1 MVEENI
7 NSSDHI
13 TVDQIIYSS
22 CVRYEKLQSLVFN
35 TFSNTSIASATE
47 LNVFIDLYSV
57 LKQVFS
63 SSGRTIIT
71 NYTDLTSGLINMC
84 SHYRYFFRGLGVHTR
99 FYLIFSFN
107 TCEINRKF
115 VNDYNKDFLEKS
127 EIPLFKEMTMSNLE
141 LLDLIC
147 PYLPDI
153 YFIKSINNYET
164 SIMISH
170 LINRLNDGQPNLI
183 ISRDIYPMQLCY
195 MHPYTSYLYPVKYH
209 GEDIS
214 QMISISEKPSFRK
227 EFWDL
232 LGSKRKFSEASM
244 NKLYT
249 ISPVNY
255 PLLSAMNRF
264 PERNITSLA
273 NIGTAIDIIHK
284 VVGSDDI
291 KIYPQQLYS
300 DPEIM
305 SKIRVT
311 AVESRLNTLDISYIY
326 PYYDNDPESKS
337 IKLENLPDN
346 GQLQTI
352 NAKFFSNNPIDLNRL

>member
-1 MVEENI
+1 MEEEIRSN
-7 NSSDHI
+7 DHI
-13 TVDQIIYSS
+13 TVEQIIFSS
-22 CVRYEKLQSLVFN
+22 CVRYEKLQSLVYN

-47 LNVFIDLYSV
+47 LNIFIDLYSV

-63 SSGRTIIT
+63 TSGRTIIT

-84 SHYRYFFRGLGVHTR
+84 SHYRYFFRGLGVHTK

-127 EIPLFKEMTMSNLE
+127 EIPLFREMTMSNLE

-153 YFIKSINNYET
+153 FFIKSINNYET

-183 ISRDIYPMQLCY
+183 ISKDIYPLQLCCI
-195 MHPYTSYLYPVKYH
+195 HPYTSYLYPIKYH
-209 GEDIS
+209 GEDLS
-214 QMISISEKPSFRK
+214 LMLPISEKPSFRQ
-227 EFWDL
+227 EFWNL
-232 LGSKRKFSEASM
+232 LTNRRKFSESSM
-244 NKLYT
+244 EKIMN
-249 ISPVNY
+249 ISPINF
-255 PLLSAMNRF
+255 PLLSAINRF
-264 PERNITSLA
+264 PERNITSLG
-273 NIGTAIDIIHK
+273 NIGTAIDIIYK
-284 VVGSDDI
+284 LVGSNDI
-291 KIYPQQLYS
+291 KIYPQQLYE
-300 DPEIM
+300 DHVIM
-305 SKIRVT
+305 SKMPVT
-311 AVESRLNTLDISYIY
+311 NVEARLNALDISYIY

-352 NAKFFSNNPIDLNRL
+352 NAKFFANNPIDLNRL

>member
-1 MVEENI
+1 MVEENT
-7 NSSDHI
+7 NYDHI
-13 TVDQIIYSS
+13 TVEQIIFSS
-22 CVRYEKLQSLVFN
+22 CVRYDRLQSLVFN
-35 TFSNTSIASATE
+35 TFSNTSIATATE

-57 LKQVFS
+57 LKQIFS

-84 SHYRYFFRGLGVHTR
+84 GHYRQFFKGLGVHTK

-115 VNDYNKDFLEKS
+115 VNDYNKEFLEKS
-127 EIPLFKEMTMSNLE
+127 EIPAFKEMTLSNLE

-164 SIMISH
+164 SIIISH

-183 ISRDIYPMQLCY
+183 ISRDIYPLQLTY
-195 MHPYTSYLYPVKYH
+195 IHPYTSYLYPIKYH
-209 GEDIS
+209 GEDLS
-214 QMISISEKPSFRK
+214 LMLSISEKPTFRQ
-227 EFWDL
+227 EFWSL
-232 LGSKRKFSEASM
+232 VGARRKYSEASM
-244 NKLYT
+244 EKIME
-249 ISPVNY
+249 ISPINF
-255 PLLSAMNRF
+255 PLLSAINRF
-264 PERNITSLA
+264 PERNILSMA
-273 NIGTAIDIIHK
+273 NINTAIDIITK
-284 VVGSDDI
+284 LAGTEDI
-291 KIYPQQLYS
+291 KIYPAQLYS

-305 SKIRVT
+305 SKIQVT
-311 AVESRLNTLDISYIY
+311 TVESRLNVLDISYIY

-352 NAKFFSNNPIDLNRL
+352 NAKFFESNPIDLNRL

>member
-1 MVEENI
+1 MEEEIHSN
-7 NSSDHI
+7 DHI
-13 TVDQIIYSS
+13 TVEQIIFSS
-22 CVRYEKLQSLVFN
+22 YVRYEKLQSLVYN

-63 SSGRTIIT
+63 TSGRTIIT

-84 SHYRYFFRGLGVHTR
+84 SHYRYFFRGLGVHTK

-127 EIPLFKEMTMSNLE
+127 EIPLFREMTMSNLE

-153 YFIKSINNYET
+153 FFIKSINNYET

-183 ISRDIYPMQLCY
+183 ISKDIYPLQLCCI
-195 MHPYTSYLYPVKYH
+195 HPYTSYLYPIKYH
-209 GEDIS
+209 GEDLS
-214 QMISISEKPSFRK
+214 LMLPISEKPSFRQ
-227 EFWDL
+227 EFWNL
-232 LGSKRKFSEASM
+232 LTNRRKFSESSM
-244 NKLYT
+244 EKIMN
-249 ISPVNY
+249 ISPINF
-255 PLLSAMNRF
+255 PLLSAINRF
-264 PERNITSLA
+264 PERNITSLG
-273 NIGTAIDIIHK
+273 NIGTAIDIIYK
-284 VVGSDDI
+284 LVGSNDI
-291 KIYPQQLYS
+291 KIYPQQLYE
-300 DPEIM
+300 DHVIM
-305 SKIRVT
+305 SKIPVT
-311 AVESRLNTLDISYIY
+311 NVEARLNALDISYIY

-352 NAKFFSNNPIDLNRL
+352 NAKFFANNPIDLNRL

>member
-1 MVEENI
+1 MVEEI
-7 NSSDHI
+7 NTNDHI
-13 TVDQIIYSS
+13 TVEQIIFSS
-22 CVRYEKLQSLVFN
+22 CVRYEKLQSLVYN
-35 TFSNTSIASATE
+35 TFSNTSISAATE

-84 SHYRYFFRGLGVHTR
+84 SHYRFFFRGLGVHTR

-183 ISRDIYPMQLCY
+183 ISRDIYPLQLTY
-195 MHPYTSYLYPVKYH
+195 MHPYTSYLYPIKYH
-209 GEDIS
+209 GEDLS
-214 QMISISEKPSFRK
+214 LMLSISEKSSFR
-227 EFWDL
+227 EDFWNFINIR
-232 LGSKRKFSEASM
+232 RKYSEASM
-244 NKLYT
+244 SKLME
-249 ISPVNY
+249 ISPVNF
-255 PLLSAMNRF
+255 PLLSAINKF
-264 PERNITSLA
+264 PERCITSLG
-273 NIGTAIDIIHK
+273 NISTAISVIKKIA
-284 VVGSDDI
+284 GSDDI

-300 DPEIM
+300 DTEIM
-305 SKIRVT
+305 SKIPV
-311 AVESRLNTLDISYIY
+311 ANVESRLNALDIGYIY

-352 NAKFFSNNPIDLNRL
+352 NAKFFTNNPIDLNRL

>member
-1 MVEENI
+1 MEENVTH
-7 NSSDHI
+7 NDHI
-13 TVDQIIYSS
+13 TVEQIIFSS

-71 NYTDLTSGLINMC
+71 NYTDLTSGLINLC
-84 SHYRYFFRGLGVHTR
+84 SHYRYFFRGLGVHTK

-115 VNDYNKDFLEKS
+115 VNDYNKEFLEKS
-127 EIPLFKEMTMSNLE
+127 EIPLFKEMTISNLE

-153 YFIKSINNYET
+153 YFVKSINNYET

-183 ISRDIYPMQLCY
+183 ISRDIYPLQLCCI
-195 MHPYTSYLYPVKYH
+195 HPYTSYLYPVKFH
-209 GEDIS
+209 GEDLSI
-214 QMISISEKPSFRK
+214 MLPISEKPSFRQ
-227 EFWDL
+227 EFWSL
-232 LGSKRKFSEASM
+232 VSARRKYSEASFG
-244 NKLYT
+244 KLLD
-249 ISPVNY
+249 ISPINF
-255 PLLSAMNRF
+255 PLLSAINRF
-264 PERNITSLA
+264 PERNITSLG
-273 NIGTAIDIIHK
+273 NIGTAIDVIKK
-284 VVGSDDI
+284 VVGTDDI
-291 KIYPQQLYS
+291 KIFPQQLYM
-300 DPEIM
+300 DTEIM
-305 SKIRVT
+305 SKIQVT
-311 AVESRLNTLDISYIY
+311 SVEARLNTLDISYIY
-326 PYYDNDPESKS
+326 PYYDNDPESKAV
-337 IKLENLPDN
+337 KLENLPDN

-352 NAKFFSNNPIDLNRL
+352 NAKFFANNPIDLNRL